1 MKKVKSFSHF
11 SDSHS
16 VSKLFEAVKGLKL
29 EDDIDGMWEL
39 FEDIKSIEYIVEEAG
54 YRILYNFMFKA
65 RKHDRYFSTFGKSI
79 LLVSEESLRSM
90 IENNRPLGKFI
101 SINIEVAYPK
111 DQVIVNAGG
120 QMFLT
125 PEQIEKL
132 GADTERYCSLL
143 KSHLD
148 YVSSVERHS
157 GGTGK
162 NIVIVKL

>member
-1 MKKVKSFSHF
+1 MKRIKSFR
-11 SDSHS
+11 
-16 VSKLFEAVKGLKL
+16 LFETVKGLRL
-29 EDDIDGMWEL
+29 EDDIEGMWEL
-39 FEDIKSIEYIVEEAG
+39 FEDIKSIEYIVDEYIVEEAG
-54 YRILYNFMFKA
+54 YRILYSFMFKE
-65 RKHDRYFSTFGKSI
+65 RKHDRYFSTFTEGT
-79 LLVSEESLRSM
+79 LRSM

-120 QMFLT
+120 QIRLT

-162 NIVIVKL
+162 NIVVVKL

>member
-1 MKKVKSFSHF
+1 MKKIKSFR
-11 SDSHS
+11 
-16 VSKLFEAVKGLKL
+16 LFEAVKGLKL
-29 EDDIDGMWEL
+29 EDDIEGMWEL

-65 RKHDRYFSTFGKSI
+65 RKHDKYFSTFTEG
-79 LLVSEESLRSM
+79 SLRSM
-90 IENNRPLGKFI
+90 IEHNLPLGKFI

-111 DQVIVNAGG
+111 DQVKVNSGG
-120 QMFLT
+120 QILLT
-125 PEQIEKL
+125 PGQIEKI
-132 GADTERYCSLL
+132 GSDTERYCSLL
-143 KSHLD
+143 RDHLD

>member
-54 YRILYNFMFKA
+54 YRIIYNFMFKE
-65 RKHDRYFSTFGKSI
+65 RKHDRYFSTFT
-79 LLVSEESLRSM
+79 EESLRSM
-90 IENNRPLGKFI
+90 IQNNRPLGKFI

-111 DQVIVNAGG
+111 DQVIVNADG
-120 QMFLT
+120 QIRLT
-125 PEQIEKL
+125 PEQIEKI
-132 GADTERYCSLL
+132 GTDTIRYCSLL
-143 KSHLD
+143 KEHLD

-162 NIVIVKL
+162 NVVVVKL